1 MQYNLLKTGLFLVA
15 VTFVTNTARV
25 NALSPEL
32 ALVTKPT
39 NIISQT
45 IAEETKQEKEKSSV
59 SAESTTDVV
68 VSPAPVTHT
77 VTAGESLTKVAEK
90 YQTTWTRLFDK
101 NPSISD
107 PNIINVN
114 DQIVIPTAD
123 EQLVP
128 RELPAI
134 VPPPQVASSSST
146 RSASTQSSVSTSSV
160 GRSSSAGN
168 SYGYGYC
175 TWYVKNRRPDMPNN
189 LGNANTWVAR
199 AAAQGMAT
207 GSTPRAGAVGQAGMH
222 VVYVESVN
230 ADGSV
235 TVSEMNRA
243 GWNVV
248 SSRTVPAS
256 YFQYIY

>member
-1 MQYNLLKTGLFLVA
+1 MQVNLLKTGLFLA
-15 VTFVTNTARV
+15 AITCLASTSQAS
-25 NALSPEL
+25 ALSPEL
-32 ALVTKPT
+32 ALSTKPT

-45 IAEETKQEKEKSSV
+45 IAEETRQENQK
-59 SAESTTDVV
+59 TTEATADVLAPEV
-68 VSPAPVTHT
+68 PVTHAVQT
-77 VTAGESLTKVAEK
+77 GESLSSVAEK
-90 YQTTWTRLFDK
+90 HQTTWTRLFDK
-101 NPSISD
+101 NTQIAD

-123 EQLVP
+123 EQLAA

-134 VPPPQVASSSST
+134 VPPPQVAPTSPARKST
-146 RSASTQSSVSTSSV
+146 AGSSVVSSPT

-199 AAAQGMAT
+199 AAAQGLAT

-230 ADGSV
+230 GDGTV
-235 TVSEMNRA
+235 TISEMNHA

-248 SSRTVPAS
+248 NQRTVPAS

>member
-1 MQYNLLKTGLFLVA
+1 M
-15 VTFVTNTARV
+15 VT
-25 NALSPEL
+25 
-32 ALVTKPT
+32 
-39 NIISQT
+39 
-45 IAEETKQEKEKSSV
+45 
-59 SAESTTDVV
+59 
-68 VSPAPVTHT
+68 
-77 VTAGESLTKVAEK
+77 
-90 YQTTWTRLFDK
+90 
-101 NPSISD
+101 
-107 PNIINVN
+107 
-114 DQIVIPTAD
+114 
-123 EQLVP
+123 

-134 VPPPQVASSSST
+134 VPPPQVAPMSST

-207 GSTPRAGAVGQAGMH
+207 GSAPRAGAVGQAGMH

-243 GWNVV
+243 GWNVI

>member
-1 MQYNLLKTGLFLVA
+1 MQVNLLRTGLFLAA
-15 VTFVTNTARV
+15 VTWVASSSHAH
-25 NALSPEL
+25 ALSPEL
-32 ALVTKPT
+32 ALATKPT

-45 IAEETKQEKEKSSV
+45 IADETEQENQKKTE
-59 SAESTTDVV
+59 D
-68 VSPAPVTHT
+68 PVTAVAVPAAPITHP
-77 VTAGESLTKVAEK
+77 VQPGESLSRVAEK

-101 NPSISD
+101 NAQIAD

-114 DQIVIPTAD
+114 DQIVIPSPD
-123 EQLVP
+123 EPLAA
-128 RELPAI
+128 RELPAV
-134 VPPPQVASSSST
+134 VPPPQTAPTNSYRQTAPKSVVSSPST
-146 RSASTQSSVSTSSV
+146 
-160 GRSSSAGN
+160 GRASSAGN
-168 SYGYGYC
+168 TYGYGYC

-207 GSTPRAGAVGQAGMH
+207 GSAPRAGAVGQAGMH

-230 ADGSV
+230 GDGTV

-248 SSRTVPAS
+248 SSRTVPAG